1 MREFSFFS
9 PSSNFEKEFH
19 SRTFLR
25 GYRDILTDFEKTLFQ
40 LCNVQYLFVRK
51 LTRPDINN
59 YFYLCIYIKC
69 KLFANTDSILSKYQD
84 PLIKQFLWNE
94 DFETKLILCIKYAR
108 KLLTLILYSIEYF
121 SNELTT
127 FFLTRC
133 THRRILSSIYHRIS
147 SSERTKF

>member
-59 YFYLCIYIKC
+59 YFYLYIYKMQT
-69 KLFANTDSILSKYQD
+69 F
-84 PLIKQFLWNE
+84 
-94 DFETKLILCIKYAR
+94 R
-108 KLLTLILYSIEYF
+108 KHGFDIIE
-121 SNELTT
+121 
-127 FFLTRC
+127 
-133 THRRILSSIYHRIS
+133 IS
-147 SSERTKF
+147 RSLDKTISLE

>member
-59 YFYLCIYIKC
+59 YFYPSYIYIHNKMQT
-69 KLFANTDSILSKYQD
+69 F
-84 PLIKQFLWNE
+84 
-94 DFETKLILCIKYAR
+94 R
-108 KLLTLILYSIEYF
+108 KHGFDIIE
-121 SNELTT
+121 
-127 FFLTRC
+127 
-133 THRRILSSIYHRIS
+133 IS
-147 SSERTKF
+147 RSLDKTISLE